1 VQYVAQGILQGTPRL
16 GRTAKWY
23 INWLSYRHMSVNA
36 PWIQNSNS
44 KSIQG
49 AARPPNSP
57 PEPQRSSP
65 HSPATVEQPPPQ
77 PPVPSPHEKSSIVNT
92 PQGTAVIDYFHKQ
105 PPPGVDVG
113 PQAPS
118 QPPKGTQQ
126 LPPGTVKT
134 PWGTIEQVTPIN
146 KVSDVATPPPGVATS
161 SGPASG
167 RSSVIRTPQGTA
179 VIDYFHKQPPPGV
192 DVGPQAPSQP
202 PKGTQQL
209 PPGTVKTPWGT
220 IEQVTPINKVSDVA
234 TPPPGVAT
242 SSGPAS
248 GRSSVIRTPQG
259 TAVIDY
265 ASELSEAFVPQAARP
280 PHSKRRLPIEIE
292 TTLYIPHILGEWN
305 EEGKALKPKIETAL
319 HIPPFLEGS
328 DVVGGLIEHEA
339 SKERE
344 SRGRRS
350 LLV

>member
-23 INWLSYRHMSVNA
+23 INWLSYRHMPVNA

-179 VIDYFHKQPPPGV
+179 VIDY
-192 DVGPQAPSQP
+192 
-202 PKGTQQL
+202 
-209 PPGTVKTPWGT
+209 
-220 IEQVTPINKVSDVA
+220 
-234 TPPPGVAT
+234 
-242 SSGPAS
+242 AS
-248 GRSSVIRTPQG
+248 K
-259 TAVIDY
+259 
-265 ASELSEAFVPQAARP
+265 LSEAFVPQAARP